1 MILWGIH
8 GSSKK
13 ATSSSELFA
22 DHSIANLGMELNQRV
37 KSPFILFLLTNGA
50 SCIPNIVSTCCDF
63 TEQYLTKGYIGL
75 TIEFANALY
84 IRQLEYSPKLGAK

>member
-1 MILWGIH
+1 
-8 GSSKK
+8 
-13 ATSSSELFA
+13 
-22 DHSIANLGMELNQRV
+22 MELNQRV

-50 SCIPNIVSTCCDF
+50 SCIPNIISTCCDF

-84 IRQLEYSPKLGAK
+84 NSSIRVFAKVRCKIAF